1 MASHQQPM
9 ANQNKDLFYSL
20 FKALCVVIALY
31 LFLVGINGMSSAI
44 KHMGSEVADFIFT
57 TTSNTIIAL
66 FIGVFST
73 VLFQSSSTT
82 TSLIVGLVSSGTLSL
97 SGAVPM
103 IMGANIGTTVTSL
116 LASMVSGTI
125 APLAVA
131 LSHLTFNLLG
141 IGLLYPI
148 KSVREIPIRLAEKF
162 SDLATKNKIYPLLY
176 ILIVFFLIPLAL
188 ISLVR

>member
-1 MASHQQPM
+1 MYKRQ
-9 ANQNKDLFYSL
+9 
-20 FKALCVVIALY
+20 
-31 LFLVGINGMSSAI
+31 GILNLRQ
-44 KHMGSEVADFIFT
+44 IFPY
-57 TTSNTIIAL
+57 
-66 FIGVFST
+66 
-73 VLFQSSSTT
+73 
-82 TSLIVGLVSSGTLSL
+82 TL
-97 SGAVPM
+97 
-103 IMGANIGTTVTSL
+103 GANIGTTVTSL